1 MKTDLSAYRECIDG
15 QREDIEIEDID
26 INKLELLYTPILQ

>member
-1 MKTDLSAYRECIDG
+1 MKTDLSAYRCIDG